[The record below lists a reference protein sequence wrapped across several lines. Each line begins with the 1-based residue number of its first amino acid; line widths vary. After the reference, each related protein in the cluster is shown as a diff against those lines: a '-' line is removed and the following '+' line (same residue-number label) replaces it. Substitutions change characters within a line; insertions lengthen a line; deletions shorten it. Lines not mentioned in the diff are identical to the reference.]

1 MRLLLFVF
9 ALIDIV
15 FSLDKL
21 CEEEL
26 VKGPCRASFRKYGYS
41 MKEKACIQFIYGGCQ
56 GNDNNFET
64 IEECKK
70 KCEEAETATEKKKE
84 T

>member
-9 ALIDIV
+9 ALIDI
-15 FSLDKL
+15 
-21 CEEEL
+21 
-26 VKGPCRASFRKYGYS
+26 GRYGYS